1 MNIWWW
7 FPTRNEET
15 PTRWKRPVRILLMVN
30 QWSSSERNSAWCY
43 PLADAL
49 LSRIALLM
57 NSLCLVSACA
67 GLDYEWTKKSSRSET
82 RFMHYSVLI
91 IFHALVRTA
100 FICAFTRTWNCGGRL
115 IVIQKNLILQF
126 TCLFFFF
133 GLIHINLTNLL
144 MNSKS
149 CKILIKSKMMLQMYF
164 AIFIKFV

>member
-1 MNIWWW
+1 MGVSSTLQCLKWIGRSEYLVMISN
-7 FPTRNEET
+7 TKQEET

-49 LSRIALLM
+49 FLRIALLM

-67 GLDYEWTKKSSRSET
+67 GLDYEWTKKSSRAET

-91 IFHALVRTA
+91 IFHAPVRMV
-100 FICAFTRTWNCGGRL
+100 FMCAFTRTWNCGGRL
-115 IVIQKNLILQF
+115 IVIQIIAILQF

-133 GLIHINLTNLL
+133 FHIKYSLKPHLSHQFTYL
-144 MNSKS
+144 
-149 CKILIKSKMMLQMYF
+149 Y
-164 AIFIKFV
+164 